1 MPIKDAKVDVVLQ
14 RIEEDIGEE
23 IDVIPSHVRR
33 FGVNNIF
40 TRTLSYLFGWKADG
54 KPIKLSATATGAMKI
69 ASVGAGLEHTDRKIG
84 IATGTK
90 SAFVTFTNIQSRLDI
105 FVKDYDMWLYTSV
118 DGSTEE
124 QALRCLPNIRNVF
137 DIATKAFKVQNVGIN
152 DVEYEIVGER

>member
-54 KPIKLSATATGAMKI
+54 KPIKIAATATGAMKT
-69 ASVGAGLEHTDRKIG
+69 ASVGAGLEHTSRKEG
-84 IATGTK
+84 IATDTI
-90 SAFVTFTNIQSRLDI
+90 SAFITFTEIQSRLDV
-105 FVKDYDMWLYTSV
+105 FVKDYDMWLHTSI

-124 QALRCLPNIRNVF
+124 EALRCLPNIRNIF
-137 DIATKAFKVQNVGIN
+137 DIATKAFKVKRAGIN
-152 DVEYEIVGER
+152 DVEYEVVGER